1 MHHQPV
7 LVANDGEPVALAK
20 QAVARP
26 LQVSARIDR
35 LPWMRDAWIGLD
47 RRHVNRSTIHPHIP
61 NAPLQIIR
69 LGTAEEDFSF
79 HLEQENLDL
88 VIDKVSDRRSD
99 KRMGPP
105 SFLYY
110 SSASSIHTPHI

>member
-1 MHHQPV
+1 MH
-7 LVANDGEPVALAK
+7 
-20 QAVARP
+20 
-26 LQVSARIDR
+26 
-35 LPWMRDAWIGLD
+35 GLD
-47 RRHVNRSTIHPHIP
+47 RRHVNSSTIHPRTIP
-61 NAPLQIIR
+61 TTLQIIR

-88 VIDKVSDRRSD
+88 VMDKVSDRRSD